1 MGPLRIFRSVYLRS
15 IARAPYLLCAG
26 IRQHPQGLIR
36 RRRSGW
42 CHYKAVIF
50 DASGVLLPSPYKT
63 AADWEARNYIPA
75 GTIQQAIL
83 SGGENSPS
91 LKYARGEL
99 TTVEF
104 LQELGQQCFEI
115 ANVCVP
121 VDSFLLDLIRNE
133 MIKQLPIMAEAAQ
146 CIRAEGLKT
155 ALLSNS
161 FCLLNGGSFLP
172 LGPEHFDVMVESYR
186 EGMHKPD
193 PRIYK
198 LCLEQLGV
206 QPQESIFL
214 DSSSQSLKAAAQL
227 GIKTV
232 KVDDPEA
239 ALKELETCLGFPLQG
254 FVPYTCSVRPSME
267 IPKDHLQK
275 YLENV
280 LRDQATG
287 PLVLRQFGHAQSS
300 RTYYVKFGDHLLV
313 LKKEPTESL
322 HPSAALLMP
331 VAGLTSDPPVPPCF
345 PSTLGTP
352 FYLMEH
358 CAGRI
363 YRDISLPTLQPSQR
377 RAIYDAMSQVL
388 SKIHS
393 VDLRAAKLED
403 LGEHAN
409 YIQRQ
414 VETWTKQY
422 RAMETHVIPAMER
435 LIEWLPL
442 HFPES
447 QKTTVVHG
455 DFRMDNLVFHPD
467 RPEVLAVLGW
477 KLSTLGDPMSDLAN
491 NCMAYFLPPHFNAL
505 RGLRKCDL
513 GHLGVPTAEE
523 YSQMYCDHMG
533 VEHPENWNFYM
544 AFAFFR
550 LAAMLQGLYKRSLE
564 GEEPKHAG
572 ESSPEDAEFVADLAW
587 DFAIKEGFR
596 VFDSLPTTKPLAR
609 RYSTWARRGPF
620 LSRSYGTC
628 PPPGAPPEPKVPL
641 VTPPMGLLLL
651 ILQLLQRGCSLTAPL
666 LKATSICPGSPP
678 HLCSQGHN
686 GCCEGALGW
695 PCWLLNTRNP
705 GLWGSLVTSALV
717 SHKLQGEILPQ
728 PQTLGS
734 AVEEGGSL
742 NLPGPGSWGVFG
754 ASIWPSCL
762 PPSRLSGRLSPRRL
776 LRGRELEAESWG
788 CREGVPSIARGFSA
802 AGFVC

>member
-1 MGPLRIFRSVYLRS
+1 MYLRS

-26 IRQHPQGLIR
+26 IRQHPHGLIR

-50 DASGVLLPSPYKT
+50 DESGVLLPSPYKT
-63 AADWEARNYIPA
+63 AADWDAQNCIPA

-91 LKYARGEL
+91 LKYTRGEL

-133 MIKQLPIMAEAAQ
+133 MIKQLPIMAEAVQ

-155 ALLSNS
+155 ALLSNN
-161 FCLLNGGSFLP
+161 FCLLNGASFLP
-172 LGPEHFDVMVESYR
+172 LDRKHFDVMVESYR
-186 EGMHKPD
+186 EGMRKPD

-198 LCLEQLGV
+198 LCLERLGV

-214 DSSSQSLKAAAQL
+214 DNSSQNLKAAAQL

-232 KVDDPEA
+232 KVDDPEV
-239 ALKELETCLGFPLQG
+239 ALKELETYLGFPLQG
-254 FVPYTCSVRPSME
+254 FVPYTRSVRPSME

-280 LRDQATG
+280 LSDQATG
-287 PLVLRQFGHAQSS
+287 PLVLRQFGHGQST
-300 RTYYVKFGDHLLV
+300 RTYYVKFGDRLLV
-313 LKKEPTESL
+313 LKKEPSDSL
-322 HPSAALLMP
+322 HPSGPAVRREYRILKALSE
-331 VAGLTSDPPVPPCF
+331 AGVPVPTVLALCEDR
-345 PSTLGTP
+345 STFGSP

-358 CAGRI
+358 CAGRV
-363 YRDISLPTLQPSQR
+363 YSDVSLPALQPSQR
-377 RAIYDAMSQVL
+377 RAIYAAMSQVL

-403 LGEHAN
+403 LREHGN
-409 YIQRQ
+409 YIQWQ

-422 RAMETHVIPAMER
+422 RAMETCVIPAMER

-455 DFRMDNLVFHPD
+455 DFRMGNLVFHPD

-477 KLSTLGDPMSDLAN
+477 KLSTLGDPISDLAN

-523 YSQMYCDHMG
+523 YSQMYCGHMG
-533 VEHPENWNFYM
+533 VERPKNWNFYM
-544 AFAFFR
+544 AFAFFQ
-550 LAAMLQGLYKRSLE
+550 LAAMLQGLYKRSLA
-564 GEEPKHAG
+564 GRPAPG

-587 DFAIKEGFR
+587 EFAIKEGFR

-609 RYSTWARRGPF
+609 CYSTWARRGPI
-620 LSRSYGTC
+620 LSRNYGTC
-628 PPPGAPPEPKVPL
+628 ARPGAAPVPKVPL
-641 VTPPMGLLLL
+641 VTPPTSLLGMAQGLCCKLKKIMGVQWSFL
-651 ILQLLQRGCSLTAPL
+651 ISQPRWCPCPL
-666 LKATSICPGSPP
+666 LELKVSGAE
-678 HLCSQGHN
+678 HLSS
-686 GCCEGALGW
+686 ADPSLG
-695 PCWLLNTRNP
+695 LHSDR
-705 GLWGSLVTSALV
+705 SSM
-717 SHKLQGEILPQ
+717 
-728 PQTLGS
+728 
-734 AVEEGGSL
+734 
-742 NLPGPGSWGVFG
+742 
-754 ASIWPSCL
+754 
-762 PPSRLSGRLSPRRL
+762 SG
-776 LRGRELEAESWG
+776 
-788 CREGVPSIARGFSA
+788 
-802 AGFVC
+802 